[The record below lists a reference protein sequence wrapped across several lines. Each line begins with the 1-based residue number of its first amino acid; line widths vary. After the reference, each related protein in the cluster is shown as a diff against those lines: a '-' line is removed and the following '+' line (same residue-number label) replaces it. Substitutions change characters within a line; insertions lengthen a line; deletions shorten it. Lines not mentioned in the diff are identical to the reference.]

1 MLYTGAGRLEA
12 TLECDVL
19 GFDTRFSGGEGDGN
33 FVEGCSTERCRLG
46 GTLSVGLNRMLALD
60 SWYDSTE

>member
-19 GFDTRFSGGEGDGN
+19 GFDTRFSRSEGDGN
-33 FVEGCSTERCRLG
+33 FVEGCSTERGRLG
-46 GTLSVGLNRMLALD
+46 GTLSVGLKRLNALD
-60 SWYDSTE
+60 SWYESTE